1 MSTPDLWVIKRN
13 VEGEE
18 TWRYPARVLHRKPGA
33 VLIEAYFNRPDT
45 PFHGILLGQGDRF
58 LEAYYSDRWY
68 NLFEIHDR
76 LDDSLK
82 GWYCNVTL
90 PAEIDEPTISYIDLA
105 LDLLVYPDGKQLV
118 LDEDE
123 FAELAITPQ
132 VRCQAQDALQAL
144 RVLFTPAFSSLLS
157 FWGANAPV

>member
-13 VEGEE
+13 IEGEE